1 MIDLFMERSSGMQAY
16 ETLREKVKIA
26 WYASVTQPV
35 INFRGGGGVLFHIG
49 QLYKLLFAFTCVIFV

>member
-35 INFRGGGGVLFHIG
+35 INFRGGVCFFI
-49 QLYKLLFAFTCVIFV
+49 

>member
-26 WYASVTQPV
+26 WYVCDRTS
-35 INFRGGGGVLFHIG
+35 
-49 QLYKLLFAFTCVIFV
+49 Y

>member
-1 MIDLFMERSSGMQAY
+1 MIDLFMERSWGMQAY

-35 INFRGGGGVLFHIG
+35 INFRGGGGLFHIG

>member
-35 INFRGGGGVLFHIG
+35 INFRGGGGCFFI
-49 QLYKLLFAFTCVIFV
+49 